1 LILITILKN
10 VLPSPHIILG
20 EGISSQGGDEMVEED
35 QDEWMSYATAGYGG
49 AVDPWDDL
57 VPVESEEEEEEI
69 LDDEDMYD
77 EEIPSLRDLDAPP
90 CPAPKGIR
98 HVIRLGCC
106 NYCLARI
113 GGRLNTDDLSPFDH
127 GSRIREDA
135 ISLDPTIAE
144 SKEKYCPFCEDLFED
159 VDNIV
164 IRILR
169 EIGDVEFSTIQMGY
183 HISKEL
189 IEEEDV
195 LRKKFG
201 ARGAKPLKSSF
212 AAAVESALQEELEGI
227 ELVKELPDVMILVDS
242 LTLRV
247 KAEIRPIFYYGRYR
261 KLAKDVP
268 QTRWPCR
275 SCKGRDG
282 GCESCDGTGLQ
293 YRDSVQDLIG
303 EPIRNAL
310 SADDTSFHGM
320 GREDIDVRCLGRGRP
335 FVVEIKKPK
344 VRTIDLEDIVKEINK
359 QGIERVEIESL
370 RPSNRSEVARIKET
384 KAEKSYRI
392 RFEYEGE
399 IFEDSEAKILDL
411 AGVIL
416 EQRTPKRV
424 AHRRSDLVRKRQI
437 ISVDNVLIEDNEIQF
452 DVRCQSGTYVK
463 EMVHSD
469 EGRTTPSVAEVIGAE
484 CSVLWLDV
492 IEIHAE

>member
-1 LILITILKN
+1 
-10 VLPSPHIILG
+10 
-20 EGISSQGGDEMVEED
+20 MVEED

-57 VPVESEEEEEEI
+57 VPVESEEYEEEN
-69 LDDEDMYD
+69 LDEDD
-77 EEIPSLRDLDAPP
+77 IFDDEIPSLRDLDAPP

-113 GGRLNTDDLSPFDH
+113 GGRLNPDGASPFDH
-127 GSRIREDA
+127 GSRIRADA
-135 ISLDPTIAE
+135 ISQDPTIEE
-144 SKEKYCPFCEDLFED
+144 SKENYCPFCEDLFED

-169 EIGDVEFSTIQMGY
+169 EIGNVEFSTIQMGY

-201 ARGAKPLKSSF
+201 SRGANPLKSSF
-212 AAAVESALQEELEGI
+212 AAAVESALKKELNGI

-247 KAEIRPIFYYGRYR
+247 KAEIRPVFYYGRYR

-282 GCESCDGTGLQ
+282 GCELCDGTGLQ
-293 YRDSVQDLIG
+293 YPNSVQDLIG
-303 EPIRNAL
+303 EPIRESLDAF
-310 SADDTSFHGM
+310 DTSFHGM

-344 VRTIDLEDIVKEINK
+344 IRTVNLDDIVEKINK
-359 QGIERVEIESL
+359 EGIEKIEIESL

-392 RFEYEGE
+392 RFEVDGE
-399 IFEDSEAKILDL
+399 VSEDSESQILSL

-424 AHRRSDLVRKRQI
+424 AHRRSDLVRKRQV
-437 ISVDNVLIEDNEIQF
+437 ISVENVLIEDNEIQF

-469 EGRTTPSVAEVIGAE
+469 DGRTTPSVAEVIGSD

>member
-1 LILITILKN
+1 
-10 VLPSPHIILG
+10 
-20 EGISSQGGDEMVEED
+20 MVEED

-57 VPVESEEEEEEI
+57 VPVESDEEDDEVVE
-69 LDDEDMYD
+69 DEDMYD
-77 EEIPSLRDLDAPP
+77 DELPSLRDLDAPP

-106 NYCLARI
+106 NHCLSRI
-113 GGRLNTDDLSPFDH
+113 GGRLNPDNASSFDH
-127 GSRIREDA
+127 GARIRAEA
-135 ISLDPTIAE
+135 VSLDPSISE
-144 SKEKYCPFCEDLFED
+144 NKETYCPFCEDLFED

-189 IEEEDV
+189 IEEEDT

-201 ARGAKPLKSSF
+201 ARGAQPLKSSF
-212 AAAVESALQEELEGI
+212 ALAVESALKEKLDNI
-227 ELVKELPDVMILVDS
+227 EVVKELPDVMILVDS

-247 KAEIRPIFYYGRYR
+247 KAEIRPVFYYGRYQ

-275 SCKGRDG
+275 SCKGREG
-282 GCESCDGTGLQ
+282 GCESCEGTGLQ
-293 YRDSVQDLIG
+293 YPNSVQDLVG
-303 EPIRNAL
+303 EPIRKAL
-310 SADDTSFHGM
+310 FADDTSFHGM

-335 FVVEIKKPK
+335 FVVEVKKPNI
-344 VRTIDLEDIVKEINK
+344 RTINLEDIVEQINK
-359 QGIERVEIESL
+359 EGIGKIEIDSL

-392 RFEYEGE
+392 RFEVDGE
-399 IFEDSEAKILDL
+399 VPEDSETQILNL
-411 AGVIL
+411 AGTIL

-437 ISVDNVLIEDNEIQF
+437 ISVENVLIEDNEIQF

-469 EGRTTPSVAEVIGAE
+469 EGRTTPSVAEVIGVA

>member
-1 LILITILKN
+1 
-10 VLPSPHIILG
+10 
-20 EGISSQGGDEMVEED
+20 MVDED

-57 VPVESEEEEEEI
+57 VPVESELEEEDH
-69 LDDEDMYD
+69 LDDEDMYED
-77 EEIPSLRDLDAPP
+77 EIPSLRDLDAPP

-113 GGRLNTDDLSPFDH
+113 GGRLNPDGASAFDH
-127 GSRIREDA
+127 GSRIRADA
-135 ISLDPTIAE
+135 VAQDPTILE
-144 SKEKYCPFCEDLFED
+144 NTENYCPFCEDLFED

-164 IRILR
+164 IRIIR
-169 EIGDVEFSTIQMGY
+169 EIGEVEFSTIQMGY

-189 IEEEDV
+189 IEEEDI

-201 ARGAKPLKSSF
+201 ARGASPLKSSF
-212 AAAVESALQEELEGI
+212 AAAVEYALKKELENV
-227 ELVKELPDVMILVDS
+227 EMVKELPDVMILVDS

-282 GCESCDGTGLQ
+282 GCESCNGTGLQ
-293 YRDSVQDLIG
+293 YLDSVQDLIG
-303 EPIRNAL
+303 EPIREAL
-310 SADDTSFHGM
+310 SAEDTSLHGM

-335 FVVEIKKPK
+335 FVVEIKKPQI
-344 VRTIDLEDIVKEINK
+344 RTIDLEEIVGKINK
-359 QGIERVEIESL
+359 EGVEKIEVESL
-370 RPSNRSEVARIKET
+370 RPSNRSEVSRIKET

-392 RFEYEGE
+392 RFKVEGE
-399 IFEDSEAKILDL
+399 VSEDAETQILNL
-411 AGVIL
+411 SGVIL

-424 AHRRSDLVRKRQI
+424 AHRRSDLVRKRQV
-437 ISVDNVLIEDNEIQF
+437 ISVENVVIEDNEIQF

-463 EMVHSD
+463 ELVHSD

>member
-1 LILITILKN
+1 
-10 VLPSPHIILG
+10 
-20 EGISSQGGDEMVEED
+20 MVDED

-57 VPVESEEEEEEI
+57 VPVESELDEEDH
-69 LDDEDMYD
+69 LDEEDMYED
-77 EEIPSLRDLDAPP
+77 EIPSLRDLDAPP

-113 GGRLNTDDLSPFDH
+113 GGRLNPDGVSAFDH
-127 GSRIREDA
+127 GSRIRADA
-135 ISLDPTIAE
+135 VAQDPTILE
-144 SKEKYCPFCEDLFED
+144 NTENYCPFCEDLFED

-164 IRILR
+164 IRIIR
-169 EIGDVEFSTIQMGY
+169 EIGEVEFSTIQMGY

-201 ARGAKPLKSSF
+201 ARGASPLKSSF
-212 AAAVESALQEELEGI
+212 AAAVEYALQKELEQV
-227 ELVKELPDVMILVDS
+227 EMVKELPDVMILVDS

-275 SCKGRDG
+275 SCKGRDD
-282 GCESCDGTGLQ
+282 GCESCNGTGLQ
-293 YRDSVQDLIG
+293 YLDSVQDLIG
-303 EPIRNAL
+303 EPIREAL
-310 SADDTSFHGM
+310 SAEDTSFHGM

-335 FVVEIKKPK
+335 FVVEIKKPQI
-344 VRTIDLEDIVKEINK
+344 RTIDLEEIVGKINK
-359 QGIERVEIESL
+359 EGIEKIEVESL
-370 RPSNRSEVARIKET
+370 RPSNRSEVSRIKET

-392 RFEYEGE
+392 RFEVEGE
-399 IFEDSEAKILDL
+399 VSENAETQILNL
-411 AGVIL
+411 SGVIL

-424 AHRRSDLVRKRQI
+424 AHRRSDLVRKRQV
-437 ISVDNVLIEDNEIQF
+437 ISVENVVIEDNEIQF

-463 EMVHSD
+463 ELVHSD

>member
-1 LILITILKN
+1 
-10 VLPSPHIILG
+10 
-20 EGISSQGGDEMVEED
+20 MVDED

-57 VPVESEEEEEEI
+57 VPVESELEEEDH
-69 LDDEDMYD
+69 LDDEDMYED
-77 EEIPSLRDLDAPP
+77 EIPSLRDLDAPP

-113 GGRLNTDDLSPFDH
+113 GGRLNPDGASPFDH
-127 GSRIREDA
+127 GSRIRADA
-135 ISLDPTIAE
+135 VAQDPTILE
-144 SKEKYCPFCEDLFED
+144 NTENYCPFCEDLFED

-164 IRILR
+164 IRIIR
-169 EIGDVEFSTIQMGY
+169 EIGEVEFSTIQMGY

-189 IEEEDV
+189 IEEEDI

-201 ARGAKPLKSSF
+201 ARGASPLKSSF
-212 AAAVESALQEELEGI
+212 AAAVENALKKELENV
-227 ELVKELPDVMILVDS
+227 EMVKELPDVMILVDS

-275 SCKGRDG
+275 SCKGRDD
-282 GCESCDGTGLQ
+282 GCESCNGTGLQ
-293 YRDSVQDLIG
+293 YLDSVQDLIG
-303 EPIRNAL
+303 EPIREAL
-310 SADDTSFHGM
+310 SAEDTSFHGM

-335 FVVEIKKPK
+335 FVVEIKKPQI
-344 VRTIDLEDIVKEINK
+344 RTIDLEEIVGKINK
-359 QGIERVEIESL
+359 EGIEKIEVESL
-370 RPSNRSEVARIKET
+370 RPSNRSEVSRIKET

-392 RFEYEGE
+392 RFEVEGE
-399 IFEDSEAKILDL
+399 VSEDAETQILNL
-411 AGVIL
+411 SGVIL

-424 AHRRSDLVRKRQI
+424 AHRRSDLVRKRQV
-437 ISVDNVLIEDNEIQF
+437 ISVENVVIEDNEIQF

-463 EMVHSD
+463 ELVHSD
-469 EGRTTPSVAEVIGAE
+469 EGRTTPSVAEVIGTE